1 MHWSHCANQ
10 HVFHVWRSSN
20 IFTFLRF
27 LLLSD
32 VGSGLAQYGRI
43 LRRAALILTLVM
55 VLVWGCSQESKE
67 LNLAS
72 YGSSVD
78 QRLIADYYLQ
88 EARRFRQQADEL
100 DARIE
105 MYEQM
110 FGHGSDWVS
119 GTRLLAESYRHVAE
133 ERERLARRHLEVIHP
148 STE

>member
-1 MHWSHCANQ
+1 VTM
-10 HVFHVWRSSN
+10 
-20 IFTFLRF
+20 LRF
-27 LLLSD
+27 PN
-32 VGSGLAQYGRI
+32 VNGRI

-67 LNLAS
+67 LSLAS

-119 GTRLLAESYRHVAE
+119 GTRLLVESYRHVAE